1 MTLPFLI
8 FAISLFAMFYAG
20 GMIPR
25 AIKDISLFW
34 RLPQFVTAFFLV
46 SFATSIPELFVGLSS
61 VIQDV
66 AVLSLGNIMGSNLL
80 NITLK
85 VGLVVLIAGAVSSE
99 GKVSSQ
105 NFWLAAALS
114 VLPVL
119 LGLDGLL
126 SRIDGVILLS
136 VFGLYIAKI
145 FRDGEYFHKET
156 NGANT
161 SRVPHAPAHILK
173 HFFLFLAG
181 AAILLAGSFLLV
193 WSSKEIVGA
202 YFNFN
207 YFLFG
212 TLFLAIGTQLPDF
225 FFGVRASQNGQG
237 AAMLGNTFGS
247 MAYNAAGIVGLVS
260 LLRPISVGEPQNLLE
275 MAALIVAAFAL
286 VHFFIYTKRK
296 ITRARAVMLVLVYL
310 IFLALTIP
318 ECLRCIISSWSRAL

>member
-1 MTLPFLI
+1 MAIPFLI
-8 FAISLFAMFYAG
+8 FAISFFAMFYAG

-25 AIKDISLFW
+25 AIKDIALVL

-61 VIQDV
+61 VIQNV
-66 AVLSLGNIMGSNLL
+66 SPLSLGNIMGSNLL

-105 NFWLAAALS
+105 NFWLVAVLS

-119 LGLDGLL
+119 LGLDGLI
-126 SRIDGVILLS
+126 SRVDGLILLS
-136 VFGLYIAKI
+136 AFGLYVAKI

-156 NGANT
+156 NGAHEL
-161 SRVPHAPAHILK
+161 RGLHAPARIMRC
-173 HFFLFLAG
+173 FSLFITGAG
-181 AAILLAGSFLLV
+181 ILLAGSFLLV

-212 TLFLAIGTQLPDF
+212 TLFLALGTQLPDF

-237 AAMLGNTFGS
+237 AAMLGNTFGAI
-247 MAYNAAGIVGLVS
+247 AYNAAGIVGLVS
-260 LLRPISVGEPQNLLE
+260 LLRPISVGEPRNLLE

-310 IFLALTIP
+310 AFLALTVP
-318 ECLRCIISSWSRAL
+318 ECLGCIIRSVI

>member
-1 MTLPFLI
+1 MPLAFLI
-8 FAISLFAMFYAG
+8 FLISFFAMFYAG

-25 AIKDISLFW
+25 AIGGIALIL

-66 AVLSLGNIMGSNLL
+66 TVLSLGNIMGSNLL

-105 NFWLAAALS
+105 NFWLVAALS
-114 VLPVL
+114 ILPVL
-119 LGLDGLL
+119 LGMDGLL
-126 SRIDGVILLS
+126 SRIDGIILLS
-136 VFGLYIAKI
+136 AFGLYIAKI
-145 FRDGEYFHKET
+145 FRDGEYFHKDA
-156 NGANT
+156 NGAHEPRGIR
-161 SRVPHAPAHILK
+161 SPAHVIK
-173 HFFLFLAG
+173 YFSLFLTG

-212 TLFLAIGTQLPDF
+212 TLFLAVGTQLPDF

-237 AAMLGNTFGS
+237 AAMLGNTFGA

-260 LLRPISVGEPQNLLE
+260 LLRPISVGEPQNLFE
-275 MAALIVAAFAL
+275 MALLMLVAFSF

-296 ITRARAVMLVLVYL
+296 ITRVRAVMLVLVYL

-318 ECLRCIISSWSRAL
+318 QCLRCIVGL